1 MSCDPSQENYHTS
14 ISVIKKLSR
23 ETPCER
29 LRGTLLAGWLRRK
42 LLSSLFG
49 PMVHGKERKKRR
61 KRKRRD
67 REERGGKEKKKNHIC
82 EAELEYIIES
92 FTATSSRSSQL
103 ICGVSVAHN
112 GSHSAQQHVAF
123 GKR

>member
-1 MSCDPSQENYHTS
+1 MSCDPRQENYHTS

-29 LRGTLLAGWLRRK
+29 LRGTLLAGWLRWK

-61 KRKRRD
+61 KRKRRERGERRR
-67 REERGGKEKKKNHIC
+67 REEEKTI
-82 EAELEYIIES
+82 
-92 FTATSSRSSQL
+92 
-103 ICGVSVAHN
+103 
-112 GSHSAQQHVAF
+112 AF
-123 GKR
+123 VRQRRNI